1 MYDVGYFYKM
11 LKDYAPTAADIC
23 RRRWEFV
30 SGSMPT
36 APLGQGKLVLDYG
49 CGCGFFKAFA
59 PAWADVDTFDI
70 MPVPQTGIK
79 RERYDLL
86 TLWDVIE
93 HFDWG
98 NFERDLTIPLEPIF
112 DRVDAVALTV
122 PILPSNKGFA
132 HWKHRKP
139 KEHLTVFTVDSLKWF
154 MDLRG
159 FILSDIGTP
168 ECPPRVDITSF
179 LFTRVAP
186 MKAQRSDATQ
196 ASITTRALEAV
207 HA

>member
-23 RRRWEFV
+23 KRRWEFV
-30 SGSMPT
+30 SSAMQIVEGRSVMH
-36 APLGQGKLVLDYG
+36 VLDYG
-49 CGCGFFKAFA
+49 CGCGFFKAFG

-98 NFERDLTIPLEPIF
+98 NFERNLTIPLEPVF
-112 DRVDAVALTV
+112 DRVDSVALTV

-132 HWKHRKP
+132 NWKHRKP
-139 KEHLTVFTVDSLKWF
+139 KEHLTVFTTDSLKWF

-159 FILSDIGTP
+159 FILSDFGTP
-168 ECPPRVDITSF
+168 ECPPRMDVTSF
-179 LFTRVAP
+179 LFTRVSP
-186 MKAQRSDATQ
+186 IKGKETEVPE
-196 ASITTRALEAV
+196 IGKVGFLEPALA
-207 HA
+207 